1 MEDLQEKLNSLA
13 HFIDKDATTI
23 LKVEGLKF
31 IQKNFEDEGF
41 NDGTLKKWKERKTT
55 DKRGRDIT
63 RYRTS
68 RRGKQGTL
76 NRYGRKIKD
85 RPILTGHNSGGNK
98 LRHSFKARTEQHKV
112 VFYTHKNYAKRHNEG
127 LDGMPKRQFIGQS
140 KTLDNNIKKELDR
153 VIKSIMN

>member
-1 MEDLQEKLNSLA
+1 MNDLQNKLKNLA

-31 IQKNFEDEGF
+31 IQKNFQDEGF
-41 NDGTLKKWKERKTT
+41 NDGTLEKWKERKTT

-63 RYRTS
+63 RYRTN

-98 LRHSFKARTEQHKV
+98 LRHSFKARTERRKV

-140 KTLDNNIKKELDR
+140 KTLDKNIKKELER
-153 VIKSIMN
+153 VIKNIMQ

>member
-1 MEDLQEKLNSLA
+1 MKDLQEKLNKLA

-31 IQKNFEDEGF
+31 IQKNFQDEGF
-41 NDGTLKKWKERKTT
+41 NDGTLEKWKERKTT

-98 LRHSFKARTEQHKV
+98 LRHSFKARTERRKV
-112 VFYTHKNYAKRHNEG
+112 VFYTYKNYAKRHNEG
-127 LDGMPKRQFIGQS
+127 LDGMPQRQFIGQS

>member
-1 MEDLQEKLNSLA
+1 MKDLQEKLNNLA
-13 HFIDKDATTI
+13 RFIDKDATTI

-31 IQKNFEDEGF
+31 IQKNFDNEGF
-41 NDGTLKKWKERKTT
+41 NDGTIEKWKKRQTT

-63 RYRTS
+63 RYRTNK
-68 RRGKQGTL
+68 RGKKGTL

-85 RPILTGHNSGGNK
+85 RPVLTGHNTGGNK
-98 LRHSFKARTEQHKV
+98 LRHSFKARTERHKV

-140 KTLDNNIKKELDR
+140 KTLDTNIKKELDR
-153 VIKSIMN
+153 VLKSIMN